1 MAELETG
8 GDGPADGGQSAPV
21 GPALSR
27 ADVLI
32 ALGHGKGL
40 IARIVAATVLL
51 GIALALVL
59 PPIYQRAP
67 CCCRPTNRAGCSAIR

>member
-8 GDGPADGGQSAPV
+8 GDGPADVGQSAPV

-59 PPIYQRAP
+59 PPIYQASTVLLP
-67 CCCRPTNRAGCSAIR
+67 PD

>member
-8 GDGPADGGQSAPV
+8 GDGPADVGQSAPV

-32 ALGHGKGL
+32 ALREGADAML
-40 IARIVAATVLL
+40 R
-51 GIALALVL
+51 VL
-59 PPIYQRAP
+59 P
-67 CCCRPTNRAGCSAIR
+67 S